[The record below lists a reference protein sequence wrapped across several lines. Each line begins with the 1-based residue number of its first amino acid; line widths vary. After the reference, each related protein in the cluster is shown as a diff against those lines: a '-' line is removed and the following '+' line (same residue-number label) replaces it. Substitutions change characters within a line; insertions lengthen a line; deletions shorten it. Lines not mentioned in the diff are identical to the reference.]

1 MTIVRRTGGV
11 LTCALWVALA
21 SMSGLVACGSG
32 SEQSTQAVESDS
44 DSVESASPPVA
55 DEQPASDIGPASCD
69 IDDAIAETHSSEIVL
84 LAGQS
89 NANTGLAAAL
99 RKSLSEQDLNYF
111 LGHHYVG
118 GRPINSW
125 ILEDGTPGPIWAPM
139 MRAFDTVIGQSIQS
153 EQPISALT
161 FVWFQGEADVYPAQ
175 YPLYKPRLAQ
185 LIKAIQ
191 THAEVNWPNVPAP
204 AFSIAMPEN
213 ILPRF
218 RAPMDSIRESIK
230 TTADETANV
239 CAFDTKDIRRVDA
252 VHIVNIPGVGSQE
265 QFTVAQRAL
274 ACGRAAA
281 NRCQKPGGE
290 Q

>member
-1 MTIVRRTGGV
+1 MTNVHRAGGV
-11 LTCALWVALA
+11 FTCALWIALA
-21 SMSGLVACGSG
+21 SLSGLVACGSG
-32 SEQSTQAVESDS
+32 SEQAPRAVESDS
-44 DSVESASPPVA
+44 DSVEPESSPAVDQPPVL
-55 DEQPASDIGPASCD
+55 DEGPVACD
-69 IDDAIAETHSSEIVL
+69 INDAINETHSSEIVL

-89 NANTGLAAAL
+89 NANTGLAAAM
-99 RKSLSEQDLNYF
+99 RKSLSAQDLNYF
-111 LGHHYVG
+111 FGHHYVG

-125 ILEDGTPGPIWAPM
+125 MLEDGTPGPIWAPM
-139 MRAFDTVIGQSIQS
+139 MRAFDTVINQSIRS
-153 EQPISALT
+153 EDNISALT

-175 YPLYKPRLAQ
+175 YPLYKPRLGQ
-185 LIKAIQ
+185 LIQAIQ
-191 THAEVNWPNVPAP
+191 AHAEVNWPNVPAP

-252 VHIVNIPGVGSQE
+252 VHIVNIPGIGSQE
-265 QFTVAQRAL
+265 QLAVAQRAL

-281 NRCQKPGGE
+281 NRCEKPVGE